1 MLLSGLAIAS
11 VHVGSTGVHDSR
23 TTLQG
28 FLGLLGLS
36 DGLAAGQQMIVELRV
51 WRTLVAALVGASL
64 ALSGAL
70 LQGVF
75 RNDLASPAILGL
87 SSGAG
92 LGASVAILI
101 IGGYGPLT
109 LVRSASSAA
118 PLFVTAAAFLGSA
131 GVTALVV
138 ALATTGGR
146 ISVPTLLLVGI
157 AINAVAAGSIAAIQS
172 FAVRDFEVAR
182 AMMVWSFGTLDD
194 RQAIHALFSAGALAL
209 SASVLPFVSTELD
222 LFAAGEEDALALGVD
237 TARVKLLA
245 LVAAA
250 LAASVAV
257 SVAGQIAFVGLV
269 VPHLLRLLFG
279 RSHKHLLGMSMLGGA
294 VFLLGADVLQR
305 ACFGTSA
312 QLQPGVAMSLIGG
325 PFFLF
330 LLVRNRERIQG
341 W

>member
-1 MLLSGLAIAS
+1 VLSA
-11 VHVGSTGVHDSR
+11 HVGSTGSRDPR
-23 TTLQG
+23 TTLRG
-28 FLGLLGLS
+28 ALGLLGVGE
-36 DGLAAGQQMIVELRV
+36 GLEPGPQMIVELRI

-101 IGGYGPLT
+101 LGGYGPMT
-109 LVRSASSAA
+109 LVQSASSAA
-118 PLFVTAAAFLGSA
+118 PLFVTGLAFVGAA
-131 GVTALVV
+131 GVTVLVV

-194 RQAIHALFSAGALAL
+194 RQAIHAACAVGALLLA
-209 SASVLPFVSTELD
+209 ASVLPFVATELD
-222 LFAAGEEDALALGVD
+222 LFAAGEEDAQALGVD
-237 TARVKLLA
+237 TGRVKLLA
-245 LVAAA
+245 LAAAA
-250 LAASVAV
+250 LAASTAV

-269 VPHLLRLLFG
+269 VPHLLRLVFG
-279 RSHKHLLGMSMLGGA
+279 RSHRGLLPLSLLGGA
-294 VFLLGADVLQR
+294 VFLLGADFLQR
-305 ACFGTSA
+305 ALLGTSA
-312 QLQPGVAMSLIGG
+312 QLQPGVVMSLLGG

-330 LLVRNRERIQG
+330 LLVKNRARIQA